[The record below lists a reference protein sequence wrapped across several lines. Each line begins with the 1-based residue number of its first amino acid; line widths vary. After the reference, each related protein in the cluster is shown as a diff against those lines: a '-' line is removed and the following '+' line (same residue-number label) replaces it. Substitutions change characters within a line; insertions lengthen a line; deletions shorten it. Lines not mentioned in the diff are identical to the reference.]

1 MTQEIDVH
9 IREVG
14 LRDGLQN
21 IATFLPTEAKTAWIS
36 AEFAA
41 GVREIEVCSFVPVKL
56 IPQFADAMDVVRH
69 ARGIKGLST
78 SALIPNS
85 KGFERA
91 VEAGVDEA
99 DYVISVSESHNKSNV
114 KRTPDESVE
123 DFRRI
128 MALRNALPP
137 ERRPRVVAGLATAF
151 GCSFEGKIAESEVR
165 RLATAL
171 AEAGADE
178 LALADTVGFANPAAV
193 RQLFKVVAADLPG
206 MTLHAHFH
214 DTRGL
219 GLANVVAALESGVRH
234 FDSSLGGLG
243 GCQFAPGAT
252 GNINTEDLA
261 FMLEA
266 MGFKTG
272 VDVRK
277 LVGVREIITRGLPGE
292 ALTGSISRAGL
303 PKGFQAASA
312 G

>member
-1 MTQEIDVH
+1 MAPQIDVH

-14 LRDGLQN
+14 LRDGIQN
-21 IATFLPTEAKTAWIS
+21 ISTFLPTEAKTAWIS

-69 ARGIKGLST
+69 ARTLQGLNV
-78 SALIPNS
+78 SALVPNS

-114 KRTPDESVE
+114 RRTPDESVE

-128 MALRNALPP
+128 MAMRNELPP
-137 ERRPRVVAGLATAF
+137 DRRPKVVAGLATAF
-151 GCSFEGKIAESEVR
+151 GCTFEGKIAESAVR

-178 LALADTVGFANPAAV
+178 LALADTVGFADPAAV
-193 RQLFKVVAADLPG
+193 RKLFAAVAQDLPG

-219 GLANVVAALESGVRH
+219 GLANVVAALEAGVRH

-261 FMLEA
+261 FMLES
-266 MGFKTG
+266 MGLRTG
-272 VDVRK
+272 VDVEK
-277 LVGVREIITRGLPGE
+277 LVGVRGIITRGLPDE

-303 PKGFQAASA
+303 PKGFHAARAS
-312 G
+312 